1 MKRIYMPAFK
11 DQDGN
16 ILVIPNDDMTFESPG
31 QCDKFVNDNECKEI
45 CRILKLEAKGFTSV
59 EEGQKIGGVTKRF
72 AMMPGHALF
81 AICISGPHFDENQ
94 PVDAQLIE
102 VSERPEIGTWVEVWI
117 EPGKGALSSVFK
129 RDSDG
134 KCYLVQMTGLKRL
147 DLDKWAND
155 TVIKNRKFFVS
166 SNPPEHKDGGYCSC
180 GNPRCKRNS
189 DDLGLASLGK
199 ELMDMLTRM

>member
-1 MKRIYMPAFK
+1 MKRIYMPTFK

-16 ILVIPNDDMTFESPG
+16 ILVIANDDMTFESSLE
-31 QCDKFVNDNECKEI
+31 CEKFNSDNECKEI
-45 CRILKLEAKGFTSV
+45 CRILKLEVIGFKSV
-59 EEGQKIGGVTKRF
+59 EEGQKISGVNKQL
-72 AMMPGHALF
+72 MPMPGCDLV
-81 AICISGPHFDENQ
+81 AIYLSGPYFNENQ

-102 VSERPEIGTWVEVWI
+102 ISERPEVGTWVEVWI

-147 DLDKWAND
+147 NLDKWAND
-155 TVIKNRKFFVS
+155 PLISNRKFFVS
-166 SNPPEHKDGGYCSC
+166 SNPPEHKDGGDCPC
-180 GNPRCKRNS
+180 GNPKCKRNS